1 MVFCM
6 LQDFENNLK
15 TLISAYEEQ
24 KFKADRLEKDFA
36 AIRNQYETARLK
48 IKELEDKVDS
58 LNLRNAFTSS
68 AGENSEAK
76 ARIDALIGK
85 IDDALELL
93 Q

>member
-1 MVFCM
+1 M
-6 LQDFENNLK
+6 LQNLENNLK

-36 AIRNQYETARLK
+36 AVRNQYETARLK

-76 ARIDALIGK
+76 ARIDALIAK

>member
-1 MVFCM
+1 M
-6 LQDFENNLK
+6 LQDLENNLK

-24 KFKADRLEKDFA
+24 KCKADRLERDFDA
-36 AIRNQYETARLK
+36 LRKQYETARLK